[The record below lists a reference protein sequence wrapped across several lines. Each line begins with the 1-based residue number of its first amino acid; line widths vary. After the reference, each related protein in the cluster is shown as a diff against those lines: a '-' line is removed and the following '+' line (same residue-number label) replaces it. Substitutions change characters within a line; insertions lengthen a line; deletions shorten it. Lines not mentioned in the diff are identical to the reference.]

1 MLFKKKN
8 DDKLDYKKL
17 NEVISV
23 SKTIL
28 NIILVL
34 SVTSLIILCTY
45 ILKEWKILSVLNTI
59 IGIISP
65 FFIGI
70 VIAWLFDPIVTFLQK
85 KGVKRILGTLCVFVG
100 LIGLFA
106 LFGVLMFPALTKQ
119 VNEIITTLPSTF
131 ENITVWFDNFFD
143 RLTVLYNYDFAS
155 IQSQIYDSCYKLFL
169 SLTVDLPT
177 MLINVVKSIVNG
189 GLNFIFGLFI
199 GFYMLLDFNNV
210 RKHLLTFVPKK
221 LHSDTLTLTDN
232 LNKVLKSY
240 VQGTLLIMFI
250 LFICQS
256 IGFTLAGLNAPLV
269 FGLFC
274 SITNVIPYVGPYIG
288 GIPAVIIG
296 FSINPAVGFF
306 CLVSVVVC
314 QFIESY
320 FLNPLVMSKTMKLH
334 PVTVML
340 GLLIFG
346 HFFGILGMILATP
359 TISCAKVVWKFFE
372 EKFEIMD
379 KLNKE

>member
-1 MLFKKKN
+1 MFRKKK
-8 DDKLDYKKL
+8 DDSIDYQKL
-17 NEVISV
+17 NEVISIC
-23 SKTIL
+23 KRIL
-28 NIILVL
+28 NIILIL
-34 SVTSLIILCTY
+34 AIASLVILCTY
-45 ILKEWKILSVLNTI
+45 ILKDWKILAVLKTI

-70 VIAWLFDPIVTFLQK
+70 VIAWLFDPVVTFLQK

-100 LIGLFA
+100 LIGIFV
-106 LFGVLMFPALTKQ
+106 LFGFLMFPALTKQ
-119 VNEIITTLPSTF
+119 INEIIVTMPSTF
-131 ENITVWFDNFFD
+131 ESITLWFDNFFD
-143 RLTVLYNYDFAS
+143 RLTVLYNYNFAG

-177 MLINVVKSIVNG
+177 MLIGIVKSLVNG

-210 RKHLLTFVPKK
+210 RKHLLTFIPKK
-221 LHSDTLTLTDN
+221 FHGDTLSLTDN
-232 LNKVLKSY
+232 LNKVLRSY
-240 VQGTLLIMFI
+240 VQGTFLIMFI

-256 IGFTLAGLNAPLV
+256 VGFTLAGLKAPLV

-274 SITNVIPYVGPYIG
+274 AITNIIPYVGPYIG
-288 GIPAVIIG
+288 GIPAVIVG
-296 FSINPAVGFF
+296 FSMNPAVGFF

-359 TISCAKVVWKFFE
+359 TISCGKLFWNFFE
-372 EKFEIMD
+372 EKFEIID
-379 KLNKE
+379 KLNK

>member
-1 MLFKKKN
+1 MFKKKI

-17 NEVISV
+17 NEIICVG
-23 SKTIL
+23 KNIL
-28 NIILVL
+28 NIILIL

-45 ILKEWKILSVLNTI
+45 ILKEWKILIVLKTI
-59 IGIISP
+59 INVISP

-85 KGVKRILGTLCVFVG
+85 KGVKRILGTLCVFIG
-100 LIGLFA
+100 LIGIIS
-106 LFGVLMFPALTKQ
+106 LFGILMFPALTKQ
-119 VNEIITTLPSTF
+119 VNEIIATLPSTF
-131 ENITVWFDNFFD
+131 ESITVWFDNFFD
-143 RLTVLYNYDFAS
+143 RLTILYNYDFTN
-155 IQSQIYDSCYKLFL
+155 IQSQIYDSCYKVFL

-177 MLINVVKSIVNG
+177 MLINIVKSIVNG

-240 VQGTLLIMFI
+240 VQGTLLIMLI
-250 LFICQS
+250 LFFCQS
-256 IGFTLAGLNAPLV
+256 TGFTLAGLNAPLV

-274 SITNVIPYVGPYIG
+274 AITNVIPYIGPYIG
-288 GIPAVIIG
+288 GIPAVVVG

-306 CLVSVVVC
+306 CLISVVVC

-340 GLLIFG
+340 GVLIFG

-359 TISCAKVVWKFFE
+359 TISCCKVVWKFFE
-372 EKFEIMD
+372 EKFEIINR
-379 KLNKE
+379 LNKE

>member
-8 DDKLDYKKL
+8 EDKLNYSKL
-17 NEVISV
+17 NEVISI

-28 NIILVL
+28 NIILIL
-34 SVTSLIILCTY
+34 AIASLVILCTY
-45 ILKEWKILSVLNTI
+45 ILKEWKILDVLKTI
-59 IGIISP
+59 LGIISP

-85 KGVKRILGTLCVFVG
+85 KGVKRALGTLCVFVG
-100 LIGLFA
+100 LIGIFVV
-106 LFGVLMFPALTKQ
+106 FGMLMFPMLTKQ
-119 VNEIITTLPSTF
+119 INEIIVTMPTT
-131 ENITVWFDNFFD
+131 FDNVTKWVDNVFNQ
-143 RLTVLYNYDFAS
+143 LTSLYHYDFS
-155 IQSQIYDSCYKLFL
+155 HIQSQIYDTCYQIFL

-177 MLINVVKSIVNG
+177 MLINIAKSIVNG

-210 RKHLLTFVPKK
+210 RKHLLTLLPKK
-221 LHSDTLTLTDN
+221 IHSDAISLTDN

-256 IGFTLAGLNAPLV
+256 IGFTIAGLNAPMV

-274 SITNVIPYVGPYIG
+274 AITNVIPYVGPYIG
-288 GIPAVIIG
+288 GIPAVIVG
-296 FSINPAVGFF
+296 FTISPAVGLF
-306 CLVSVVVC
+306 CLISVVVC
-314 QFIESY
+314 QCLESY
-320 FLNPLVMSKTMKLH
+320 FLNPVVMSKTMKLH

-359 TISCAKVVWKFFE
+359 TISCCKVIWKFFE

>member
-1 MLFKKKN
+1 MLFKKKSEE
-8 DDKLDYKKL
+8 KLNYNKL

-28 NIILVL
+28 NIILILAVA
-34 SVTSLIILCTY
+34 SLVILCTY
-45 ILKEWKILSVLNTI
+45 ILKEWKILDVLKTI
-59 IGIISP
+59 LGIISP

-85 KGVKRILGTLCVFVG
+85 KGVKRGLGTLCVFVG
-100 LIGLFA
+100 LIGIFVV
-106 LFGVLMFPALTKQ
+106 FGMLMFPMLTKQ
-119 VNEIITTLPSTF
+119 VNDIIVTMPTT
-131 ENITVWFDNFFD
+131 FDN
-143 RLTVLYNYDFAS
+143 LTKWVDNVFNQLTSLYHYDFAH
-155 IQSQIYDSCYKLFL
+155 IQSQIYDACYQIFL

-177 MLINVVKSIVNG
+177 MLINIAKSIVNG

-210 RKHLLTFVPKK
+210 RKHLLTFLPKK
-221 LHSDTLTLTDN
+221 IHSDAISLTDN

-256 IGFTLAGLNAPLV
+256 IGFTIAGLNAPMV

-288 GIPAVIIG
+288 GIPAVIVG
-296 FSINPAVGFF
+296 FTISPAVGLF
-306 CLVSVVVC
+306 CLISVVVC
-314 QFIESY
+314 QCLESY
-320 FLNPLVMSKTMKLH
+320 FLNPVVMSKTMKLH

-359 TISCAKVVWKFFE
+359 TISCCKVIWKFFE